1 MKNINQK
8 NIWNE
13 LAYKKSFTTPLQM
26 DLVNKYIQ
34 KDAVVLDVGC
44 GYGRSLNEL
53 HLNGFTR
60 LYGIDFS
67 EKMIERAKSQYPFL
81 NLKVQGNKNINFPDN
96 TFDAVLLFAV
106 LTCIPQNTN
115 QLHLIKEIK
124 RVLKPG
130 GIIYINDF
138 LLNTDE
144 RNRKRYELFYK
155 KYKLYGIFELAEGLI
170 LRHHSLEWTNKCID
184 VFSPLFFH
192 TFTFP
197 TMNGNHSN
205 AYIFIGSK

>member
-1 MKNINQK
+1 MKSINQK
-8 NIWNE
+8 KVWDE

-26 DLVNKYIQ
+26 DLVKKYIQ

-81 NLKVQGNKNINFPDN
+81 NLEVQVNKNINFPDN

-205 AYIFIGSK
+205 AYSFIGSK

>member
-1 MKNINQK
+1 MKSINQK
-8 NIWNE
+8 KIWDE
-13 LAYKKSFTTPLQM
+13 LAYKKIFTTPLQV
-26 DLVNKYIQ
+26 DLVNKYFQ
-34 KDAVVLDVGC
+34 KGAVVLDVGC

-53 HLNGFTR
+53 YLNGFDR

-67 EKMIERAKSQYPFL
+67 EKMIERAKSQFPFL
-81 NLKVQGNKNINFPDN
+81 TLKVQENKNINFADN

-106 LTCIPQNTN
+106 LTCIQKNSD

-144 RNRKRYELFYK
+144 RNKNRYNLFYK
-155 KYKLYGIFELAEGLI
+155 KYKLYGIFELPEGLT
-170 LRHHSLEWTNKCID
+170 LRHHSIEWVNTCIQ
-184 VFSPLFFH
+184 VFTPLYFN
-192 TFTFP
+192 TFSFP
-197 TMNGNHSN
+197 TMNGNYSN
-205 AYIFIGSK
+205 AYSFIGNK

>member
-34 KDAVVLDVGC
+34 KDAAVLDVGC

-67 EKMIERAKSQYPFL
+67 
-81 NLKVQGNKNINFPDN
+81 FP
-96 TFDAVLLFAV
+96 
-106 LTCIPQNTN
+106 
-115 QLHLIKEIK
+115 
-124 RVLKPG
+124 
-130 GIIYINDF
+130 
-138 LLNTDE
+138 
-144 RNRKRYELFYK
+144 
-155 KYKLYGIFELAEGLI
+155 I
-170 LRHHSLEWTNKCID
+170 L
-184 VFSPLFFH
+184 
-192 TFTFP
+192 
-197 TMNGNHSN
+197 
-205 AYIFIGSK
+205 

>member
-34 KDAVVLDVGC
+34 KDATVLDVGC

-53 HLNGFTR
+53 HLNGFSR

-81 NLKVQGNKNINFPDN
+81 NLEVQVNKNINFPDN

-106 LTCIPQNTN
+106 LTCISQNTN

-205 AYIFIGSK
+205 AYSFIGSK

>member
-34 KDAVVLDVGC
+34 KDAAVLDVGC